1 MKNVYLLFTAMLFTM
16 VLSSCKKDG
25 GDDQER
31 TVEYSIECPDCF
43 VVYYDENGAQ
53 VSLQNQATGW
63 SKTINGN
70 AGGVVLLA
78 AQNSSGSPAMVKGV
92 IKLNGTILKEN
103 TSYCPIS
110 GTVIVTDTLQ

>member
-1 MKNVYLLFTAMLFTM
+1 MKNLYLVFTAMLLTF
-16 VLSSCKKDG
+16 VLASCKKDG
-25 GDDQER
+25 DPKR

-53 VSLQNQATGW
+53 VSLQNQTTGW
-63 SKTINGN
+63 SKTINGKP
-70 AGGVVLLA
+70 GGVILLA

-92 IKLNGTILKEN
+92 IKLNGVVLKEN